1 MSTEQKIKKFP
12 PSYIAELCP
21 KGYVMRVEQ
30 IKQECLEALTINVS
44 TPELVKSYEAKMEQ
58 DAQRQAAVNAQATR
72 EAEERV
78 KIEEALQKKEQEAEN
93 ARLAQ
98 IESRFNL
105 RYGGDLSKSLW
116 GAQVKGFKTLKGKFY
131 TVDLPFKVVTCNQ
144 YACLVSIRMTN
155 LSFSLLREADD
166 FVGSYVSQGYVTPI
180 GADTRGNLLMRR
192 IAAE

>member
-1 MSTEQKIKKFP
+1 MKRIIFIKISLPAFIVCITSCAQFMSTEQKIKKFP

-93 ARLAQ
+93 AYL
-98 IESRFNL
+98 
-105 RYGGDLSKSLW
+105 YK
-116 GAQVKGFKTLKGKFY
+116 
-131 TVDLPFKVVTCNQ
+131 
-144 YACLVSIRMTN
+144 
-155 LSFSLLREADD
+155 
-166 FVGSYVSQGYVTPI
+166 
-180 GADTRGNLLMRR
+180 
-192 IAAE
+192 